1 MVMAWFEIS
10 LPPPCSL
17 CSKFV
22 TSCFFSDKVF
32 DFIDLSRA
40 HNDFGAIGLA
50 TRTLAAASDEYRT
63 GSGSARVHV
72 SPALEFMVAPDPVAT
87 APVPYSS
94 THNVD
99 LLVAAKSC
107 SVSLWWSSRFA
118 PQNEMI
124 TTVVSVTNRCHY

>member
-1 MVMAWFEIS
+1 MEAARRMEF
-10 LPPPCSL
+10 PPRFLFDSCCDGKTAEDGGVSFDFSVRAQCSL

-22 TSCFFSDKVF
+22 TSCFSDKVF

-72 SPALEFMVAPDPVAT
+72 SPALEFVVAPDPVAT
-87 APVPYSS
+87 APGSVF
-94 THNVD
+94 VD
-99 LLVAAKSC
+99 
-107 SVSLWWSSRFA
+107 
-118 PQNEMI
+118 PQCR
-124 TTVVSVTNRCHY
+124 SFGCG

>member
-1 MVMAWFEIS
+1 MIMRGN
-10 LPPPCSL
+10 LNMMCPL

-22 TSCFFSDKVF
+22 TSCFSSDKVF

-87 APVPYSS
+87 APGSVF
-94 THNVD
+94 VD
-99 LLVAAKSC
+99 
-107 SVSLWWSSRFA
+107 
-118 PQNEMI
+118 PQCR
-124 TTVVSVTNRCHY
+124 SFGCG